1 MTNKYPCGE
10 VCVDAKYSQPLQ
22 SLHVGNPVIE
32 ALPEVIPV
40 ECIYN
45 QLFQPIPYNESERNL
60 LSYER
65 AECIPALYQVFQPY
79 GMHIELAKKFSM
91 AIRSGYI
98 GRNPLSIEQTKTLNL
113 LGECVQT
120 KDSNF
125 NRFLPTN
132 TGASGFS
139 IIGPSGTG
147 KSCSIQR
154 VLSRYPQLI
163 LHSEYNGKPF
173 NYTQIVW
180 MKLDC
185 PHDGSIKGL
194 CMNFFQEFDR
204 LTGDNTYYKFAS
216 GSRATTDSMIP
227 QMALLARR
235 HSLGVL
241 VIDEVEFI
249 SAAKSGGV
257 ERMLNFI
264 ISLVNKIGVPI
275 VLVGIPA
282 AMSVLSSNLMNAR
295 RNAGEQG
302 SIMIKNLQYGS
313 IDWDTFI
320 NGIWKY
326 QWTSQKT
333 ELLPELSKAICNG
346 SYGIVDVAVKLYVQ
360 AQQTSIRV
368 SETSG
373 RPETIDLTL
382 INHVIN
388 SDNFKLIRDFMCNM
402 KNEPSADADLK
413 FISWDKIKEKDTK
426 PVLPKRSSQSDIEE
440 KRNDVLQLQVSIPRI
455 NNEMSN
461 LVTPDDVIGLIKNKN
476 QGDV

>member
-1 MTNKYPCGE
+1 MTNKYPSGAT
-10 VCVDAKYSQPLQ
+10 CVDAIYSQPVQ

-45 QLFQPIPYNESERNL
+45 QLFQPIPYKESEREL
-60 LSYER
+60 PSYER

-98 GRNPLSIEQTKTLNL
+98 GRNPLSIEQTKTLNQ
-113 LGECVQT
+113 LGECVQA
-120 KDSNF
+120 KDSSF

-154 VLSRYPQLI
+154 VLSIYPQLI

-173 NYTQIVW
+173 NYTQILW

-194 CMNFFQEFDR
+194 CINFFQEFDR
-204 LTGDNTYYKFAS
+204 LTGDNTYYKNAS

-264 ISLVNKIGVPI
+264 ISIVNKIGVPI

-282 AMSVLSSNLMNAR
+282 AMSILSSNLMNAR

-302 SIMIKNLQYGS
+302 AVMIRNLQYGS

-333 ELLPELSKAICNG
+333 DLTPEISKAICDG
-346 SYGIVDVAVKLYVQ
+346 SYGIIDVAVKLYVQ

-368 SETSG
+368 AETSG
-373 RPETIDLTL
+373 RTEAIDLNL
-382 INHVIN
+382 LNHVIN
-388 SDNFKLIRDFMCNM
+388 SDNFKLIRDFMNNL
-402 KNEPSADADLK
+402 KNEPSADADIK
-413 FISWDKIKEKDTK
+413 FISWDRIKEKDTK
-426 PVLPKRSSQSDIEE
+426 PVLPQRSYSSETGQE
-440 KRNDVLQLQVSIPRI
+440 RNDALQLQVSIPRI
-455 NNEMSN
+455 NNETVN
-461 LVTPDDVIGLIKNKN
+461 LITPDDVLGLIKNQN
-476 QGDV
+476 EGDV